1 MSLLPP
7 DLPRLRTLVT
17 YLRGELGR
25 AERAL
30 TAAEEAEALAAQRRP
45 PPEPP
50 AWLVERGIGVGR
62 PPARVHAGGCWDA
75 TKRCAPATAEQIRAL
90 LAQGIAACPQCR
102 PDTILGV
109 LE

>member
-1 MSLLPP
+1 MA
-7 DLPRLRTLVT
+7 
-17 YLRGELGR
+17 GR
-25 AERAL
+25 AGNRCRPAAGPRAC
-30 TAAEEAEALAAQRRP
+30 R
-45 PPEPP
+45 
-50 AWLVERGIGVGR
+50 
-62 PPARVHAGGCWDA
+62 GCWDA